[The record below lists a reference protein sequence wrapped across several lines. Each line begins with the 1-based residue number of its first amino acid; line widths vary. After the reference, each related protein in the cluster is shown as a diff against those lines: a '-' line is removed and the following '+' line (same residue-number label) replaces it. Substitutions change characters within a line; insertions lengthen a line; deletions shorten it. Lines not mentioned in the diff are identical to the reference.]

1 MRFSQRLG
9 ISPVEKAIQHESMD
23 EDLRNSLWSLVQGIY
38 WDKYKRNQSGMY
50 GRSDFVEGSNLNQ
63 LITKLWLHYFKQ
75 PIDTIHRYFGDCVS
89 YLREYFFSA
98 EWYEVYDFIEFLSEE
113 GPEQSNPTFIELCN
127 QFLDRENSA
136 YRFVDGTLTEI
147 TSEEEIQSIEE
158 AISSASAFPGVR
170 EHLSAALSL
179 MRDRNNPDY
188 RNSIKESISAVES
201 LCRHLVND
209 DKATLGNALAV
220 LERRKN
226 LHPALK
232 ASFSSLYGYTSDADG
247 IRHALMAQ
255 DSLTKTDSR
264 YMLVTCTAF
273 INYAIALTSD

>member
-9 ISPVEKAIQHESMD
+9 ISPVEKAIQRESMD
-23 EDLRNSLWSLVQGIY
+23 DELRNSLWSLIQGVY
-38 WDKYKRNQSGMY
+38 WDNYQCTRSAMY
-50 GRSDFVEGSNLNQ
+50 GRSDFVKGSNLNP
-63 LITKLWLHYFKQ
+63 LITKLWLNYFKQ
-75 PIDTIHRYFGDCVS
+75 PIDTIHQYFGDCVS
-89 YLREYFFSA
+89 YLRDYFFSA
-98 EWYEVYDFIEFLSEE
+98 QWYEVYDFIEFVSKE
-113 GPEQSNPTFIELCN
+113 GPEKSNPTFIDLCN

-136 YRFVDGTLTEI
+136 YRFVNGILTEI
-147 TSEEEIQSIEE
+147 TSEEEIQSVEE

-170 EHLSAALSL
+170 DHLSAALSL
-179 MRDRNNPDY
+179 MSERNHPDY
-188 RNSIKESISAVES
+188 RNSIKESISAVEA

-209 DKATLGNALAV
+209 EKATLGSALAV
-220 LERRKN
+220 LEKKKN

-232 ASFSSLYGYTSDADG
+232 SSFSSLYGYTSDADG

-264 YMLVTCTAF
+264 YMLVSCTAF

>member
-9 ISPVEKAIQHESMD
+9 ISPVEKAIQRESMD
-23 EDLRNSLWSLVQGIY
+23 EELRNSLWSLVQGVY
-38 WDKYKRNQSGMY
+38 WDSYESNRSRMY
-50 GRSDFVEGSNLNQ
+50 GRSDFVEGSNLNP
-63 LITKLWLHYFKQ
+63 LVTSLWLHYFKQ
-75 PIDTIHRYFGDCVS
+75 PIDTVHRYFGDCVS
-89 YLREYFFSA
+89 HLREYFFSA
-98 EWYEVYDFIEFLSEE
+98 EWYEVYDFIEFVSKE
-113 GPEQSNPTFIELCN
+113 GPEGSKSIFVDLCN
-127 QFLDRENSA
+127 NFMDRENSA
-136 YRFVDGTLTEI
+136 YRFVNGVLTEI
-147 TSEEEIQSIEE
+147 TSEEEIQSVEE
-158 AISSASAFPGVR
+158 AIASASAFPGVR
-170 EHLSAALSL
+170 EHLSTALSL
-179 MRDRNNPDY
+179 MSDRNYPDY

-209 DKATLGNALAV
+209 KKATLGSALAI
-220 LERRKN
+220 LEKKKN

-264 YMLVTCTAF
+264 YMLVSCTAF